1 MNQPQANDAA
11 SDNRIIVIV
20 PDEPG
25 SLAHVTQA
33 LAEADVNIESIDG
46 RQIGE
51 LGVITLRTN
60 DDDAALRALLKA
72 NLRAV
77 TSDAVVFSLPDRPG
91 ALATVAQRFG
101 QHQVNVRTIH
111 ILHRLAEHAIVAVT
125 TDNNDLARSLLDKD
139 SLL

>member
-1 MNQPQANDAA
+1 MNQPPIDDKADD
-11 SDNRIIVIV
+11 SRVIVIV

-25 SLAHVTQA
+25 SLALVA
-33 LAEADVNIESIDG
+33 GVLGEAEINIEAIDG
-46 RQIGE
+46 RLVGE
-51 LGVITLRTN
+51 LGVITLRTS

-72 NLRAV
+72 DLRAV

-125 TDNNDLARSLLDKD
+125 TDDNDLARSLLD
-139 SLL
+139 SETVL

>member
-25 SLAHVTQA
+25 SLALVTQA

-60 DDDAALRALLKA
+60 DDDAALLALLKA